1 MADTT
6 TNAAVEI
13 TVNAKEQG
21 GSVKSIK
28 TELREA
34 KAEAIEMAR
43 KFGETSTQAQDAAK
57 KVAKLRDEVED
68 LGIRIKGVNP
78 DKFARIASL
87 GQGVA
92 QGFVAAQGAMALFGS
107 ESEDLNKTM
116 IKLQGAIAFSQ
127 GLQGLKDL
135 QLAFGGIASTI
146 SSKVVAAFSTLKG
159 AIISTGLGALAI
171 ALGYVVSKLMEA
183 KEATA
188 KAAEEHK
195 NFQKILSQSESFF
208 NTMAKNAEEASIRVQ
223 LAMGKITEEQA
234 ARLAEERRYNEDL
247 INLQKEIDKAFEEQ
261 QKAHA
266 SNKARIASNDAAT
279 NLKGFEASV
288 ALISEFDKSKEEI
301 EKAHQSNLENIK
313 IKADEKAEAK
323 NKADYDKWLA
333 DEAKRKDDEL
343 NALIT
348 KAVNE
353 QNARAK
359 IYENEQKEIKDQAE
373 WNKKRV
379 QDDSDEL
386 TAILNAAIQEQIDDD
401 IRATEEHKALYMQR
415 VELVKSSLQAISD
428 ITSLFASKNE
438 KDQKRVFEIQKAVSI
453 AQTIISTIE
462 SAQAAFKNALTS
474 PISKLMPDGGISLAV
489 AAAGIATAAGLAK
502 LKQIKDTK
510 FQSSSVPT
518 NPSGNGGGIGG
529 NSPNI
534 NPTTNQQRQIVGNT
548 TGATGNQTQTNDI
561 KVYVT
566 ETDISSRQGRVD
578 EIRRRALVK

>member
-6 TNAAVEI
+6 TNAAVQI
-13 TVNAKEQG
+13 SVNVKEQG

-78 DKFARIASL
+78 DKFERIASL

-135 QLAFGGIASTI
+135 ELAFGGLGKSAMQAFKAIAAGI
-146 SSKVVAAFSTLKG
+146 SSTGIGL
-159 AIISTGLGALAI
+159 IIIGLGAAI
-171 ALGYVVSKLMEA
+171 AALIYYWDDLTSTVEDNSKELQRNADFMAANKKAMDELADADTKYA
-183 KEATA
+183 KW
-188 KAAEEHK
+188 KREE
-195 NFQKILSQSESFF
+195 NSNRI
-208 NTMAKNAEEASIRVQ
+208 N
-223 LAMGKITEEQA
+223 
-234 ARLAEERRYNEDL
+234 RLAEEALQSKANQEARVQLMKDGMAKELEQQRLNFMAKGTQMLNDHVDGNL
-247 INLQKEIDKAFEEQ
+247 IEAINAKERQDIRNKYADAAVQAEIDQ
-261 QKAHA
+261 
-266 SNKARIASNDAAT
+266 
-279 NLKGFEASV
+279 
-288 ALISEFDKSKEEI
+288 
-301 EKAHQSNLENIK
+301 
-313 IKADEKAEAK
+313 
-323 NKADYDKWLA
+323 
-333 DEAKRKDDEL
+333 
-343 NALIT
+343 
-348 KAVNE
+348 AVQN
-353 QNARAK
+353 QNARVK
-359 IYENEQKEIKDQAE
+359 IYENEQKEIKDKAE
-373 WNKKRV
+373 WKKNEAIK
-379 QDDSDEL
+379 DSAEL
-386 TAILNAAIQEQIDDD
+386 SAILDAEIQSQIDEDKQ
-401 IRATEEHKALYMQR
+401 ATENNKALYMQR
-415 VELVKSSLQAISD
+415 VQLVHDSLQAISD
-428 ITSLFASKNE
+428 ITSLFANKNE
-438 KDQKRVFEIQKAVSI
+438 KDQKRVFEIQKAVSM

-462 SAQAAFKNALTS
+462 AAQAAYKNALTS

-502 LKQIKDTK
+502 LKRIKDTK
-510 FQSSSVPT
+510 FQSSSAPT
-518 NPSGNGGGIGG
+518 NPSGNGGSSY
-529 NSPNI
+529 NSPSI

>member
-6 TNAAVEI
+6 TNAAVQI
-13 TVNAKEQG
+13 TVGVKEQG

-135 QLAFGGIASTI
+135 QLAFGGLGKSAMQAFKAIAAGI
-146 SSKVVAAFSTLKG
+146 SSTGIGL
-159 AIISTGLGALAI
+159 IIVGLGAAI
-171 ALGYVVSKLMEA
+171 AALIYYWDDLTSTVEDNSKELQRNADFMAANKKAMDDLADADARYA
-183 KEATA
+183 KW
-188 KAAEEHK
+188 KREE
-195 NFQKILSQSESFF
+195 NSNRINAL
-208 NTMAKNAEEASIRVQ
+208 AEEAQQSKANQDARIQLMKDGMAKELEQQRLNFMAKRTQMLNDHVDGNVIEAINAKERQDIRNKYADAA
-223 LAMGKITEEQA
+223 LQA
-234 ARLAEERRYNEDL
+234 N
-247 INLQKEIDKAFEEQ
+247 IDKAV
-261 QKAHA
+261 
-266 SNKARIASNDAAT
+266 
-279 NLKGFEASV
+279 L
-288 ALISEFDKSKEEI
+288 
-301 EKAHQSNLENIK
+301 
-313 IKADEKAEAK
+313 
-323 NKADYDKWLA
+323 
-333 DEAKRKDDEL
+333 
-343 NALIT
+343 
-348 KAVNE
+348 E

-373 WNKKRV
+373 WKKKRV

-386 TAILNAAIQEQIDDD
+386 TAILNQAIQDQIDADL
-401 IRATEEHKALYMQR
+401 KASEDKKAIYMQR
-415 VELVKSSLQAISD
+415 VALVNDSLQAISD
-428 ITSLFASKNE
+428 ITSLFANKNE

-474 PISKLMPDGGISLAV
+474 PLSKLMPDGGISLAV

-510 FQSSSVPT
+510 FQT
-518 NPSGNGGGIGG
+518 NSAPSSGNGGSTGIGG
-529 NSPNI
+529 NIPQT
-534 NPTTNQQRQIVGNT
+534 NPTVNQQRQIVGNT
-548 TGATGNQTQTNDI
+548 TGATGNQTQTNEI

>member
-1 MADTT
+1 MADITQ
-6 TNAAVEI
+6 NAAVQI
-13 TVNAKEQG
+13 SLGVKETG

-57 KVAKLRDEVED
+57 KVAELRDEVED

-135 QLAFGGIASTI
+135 QLGFSGIASTI
-146 SSKVVAAFSTLKG
+146 STKVVAAFSTLKG

-171 ALGYVVSKLMEA
+171 ALGYLVSKLIEA

-208 NTMAKNAEEASIRVQ
+208 NTMAKNAEDASIRVQ

-247 INLQKEIDKAFEEQ
+247 ITLQKEIDKAFEEQ

-266 SNKARIASNDAAT
+266 ANKARIASNDAAT

-301 EKAHQSNLENIK
+301 EKAHQSNLQQIK
-313 IKADEKAEAK
+313 IKAEEKEKARI
-323 NKADYDKWLA
+323 KAINDKAIA

-343 NALIT
+343 NAIIN

-353 QNARAK
+353 QNARVQIQK
-359 IYENEQKEIKDQAE
+359 NEEKEAADTAAWKKGNAEKDSAE
-373 WNKKRV
+373 L
-379 QDDSDEL
+379 S
-386 TAILNAAIQEQIDDD
+386 AILEAEIQSQIDAD
-401 IRATEEHKALYMQR
+401 IKHTEQTKALYQAR
-415 VELVKSSLQAISD
+415 VQFVKDSLQGISD
-428 ITSLFASKNE
+428 LVTLFEGQSEASH
-438 KDQKRVFEIQKAVSI
+438 KRAFEIQKALSI

-462 SAQAAFKNALTS
+462 AAQAAYKAGVANPLANLIPGGGQALGV
-474 PISKLMPDGGISLAV
+474 LQ
-489 AAAGIATAAGLAK
+489 AGIATAAGLARI
-502 LKQIKDTK
+502 KQIKSTT
-510 FQSSSVPT
+510 FQSSAPPSNNSV
-518 NPSGNGGGIGG
+518 GGSSY
-529 NSPNI
+529 NSPSI

>member
-6 TNAAVEI
+6 TNAAVQI
-13 TVNAKEQG
+13 TVGVKEQG

-135 QLAFGGIASTI
+135 QLAFGGLGKSAMQAFKAIAAGI
-146 SSKVVAAFSTLKG
+146 SSTGIGL
-159 AIISTGLGALAI
+159 IIVGLGAAI
-171 ALGYVVSKLMEA
+171 AALIYYWDDLTSTVEDNSKELQRNADFMAANKKAMDELADADARYA
-183 KEATA
+183 KW
-188 KAAEEHK
+188 KREE
-195 NFQKILSQSESFF
+195 NSNRINAL
-208 NTMAKNAEEASIRVQ
+208 AEEAQQSKANQEARVQ
-223 LAMGKITEEQA
+223 LMKDGMAKELEQQ
-234 ARLAEERRYNEDL
+234 RLNFMAKRTQMLNDHVDNKTIDAINAKERQDIIDKYADKA
-247 INLQKEIDKAFEEQ
+247 LQAEIDQ
-261 QKAHA
+261 
-266 SNKARIASNDAAT
+266 
-279 NLKGFEASV
+279 
-288 ALISEFDKSKEEI
+288 
-301 EKAHQSNLENIK
+301 
-313 IKADEKAEAK
+313 
-323 NKADYDKWLA
+323 
-333 DEAKRKDDEL
+333 
-343 NALIT
+343 
-348 KAVNE
+348 AVLE

-373 WNKKRV
+373 WKKN
-379 QDDSDEL
+379 QAIKDSEEL
-386 TAILNAAIQEQIDDD
+386 SAILDAEIQSQIDAD
-401 IRATEEHKALYMQR
+401 IKHTEQTKALYQAR
-415 VELVKSSLQAISD
+415 VQFVKDSLQGISD
-428 ITSLFASKNE
+428 LVTLFEGQSEASH
-438 KDQKRVFEIQKAVSI
+438 KRAFEIQKALSI

-462 SAQAAFKNALTS
+462 AAQAAYKAGVANPLANLIPGGGQAL
-474 PISKLMPDGGISLAV
+474 GV
-489 AAAGIATAAGLAK
+489 FQAGIATAAGLARI
-502 LKQIKDTK
+502 KQIKSTT
-510 FQSSSVPT
+510 FQSSAPPSNNSV
-518 NPSGNGGGIGG
+518 GGSSY
-529 NSPNI
+529 NSPSI

-566 ETDISSRQGRVD
+566 ETDISSRQGRVG
-578 EIRRRALVK
+578 EIKRRALVK

>member
-6 TNAAVEI
+6 RNASVQI
-13 TVNAKEQG
+13 TVGVKEQG

-135 QLAFGGIASTI
+135 QLGFSGIASTI
-146 SSKVVAAFSTLKG
+146 ATKVVAAFSTLKG

-171 ALGYVVSKLMEA
+171 ALGYLVSKLMEA

-208 NTMAKNAEEASIRVQ
+208 NTMAKNAEDASIRVQ

-247 INLQKEIDKAFEEQ
+247 ITLQKEIDKAFEEQ

-266 SNKARIASNDAAT
+266 ANKARIATNDAAT

-301 EKAHQSNLENIK
+301 EKAHQSNLEQIK
-313 IKADEKAEAK
+313 IKADEKAAAK
-323 NKADYDKWLA
+323 NKADYDKWVA

-343 NALIT
+343 NAIIN

-353 QNARAK
+353 QNARVK
-359 IYENEQKEIKDQAE
+359 IQENEQKEIKDQAE
-373 WNKKRV
+373 WKKN
-379 QDDSDEL
+379 QAIKDSEEIS
-386 TAILNAAIQEQIDDD
+386 AILDAEIQSQIDAD
-401 IRATEEHKALYMQR
+401 IKHTEQNKALYQAR
-415 VELVKSSLQAISD
+415 VQFVKDSLQGISD
-428 ITSLFASKNE
+428 LVTLFEGQSEASH
-438 KDQKRVFEIQKAVSI
+438 KRAFEIQKALSI

-462 SAQAAFKNALTS
+462 AAQAAYKAGQMSPLAALVPGS
-474 PISKLMPDGGISLAV
+474 GNIIGAIQ
-489 AAAGIATAAGLAK
+489 AGIATAAGLARI
-502 LKQIKDTK
+502 KQIKSTT
-510 FQSSSVPT
+510 FQSSATPSNNSV
-518 NPSGNGGGIGG
+518 GGSSY
-529 NSPNI
+529 NSPSI

-548 TGATGNQTQTNDI
+548 TGATGNQTQTNEI

>member
-6 TNAAVEI
+6 TNAAVQI
-13 TVNAKEQG
+13 SVNVKEQG

-135 QLAFGGIASTI
+135 QLAFGGLGKSAMQAFKAIAAGI
-146 SSKVVAAFSTLKG
+146 SSTGIGL
-159 AIISTGLGALAI
+159 IIVGLGAAI
-171 ALGYVVSKLMEA
+171 AALIYYWDDLTSTVEDNSKELQRNADFMAANKKAMDELADADARYA
-183 KEATA
+183 KW
-188 KAAEEHK
+188 KREE
-195 NFQKILSQSESFF
+195 NSNRINAL
-208 NTMAKNAEEASIRVQ
+208 AEEAQQSKANQEARVQ
-223 LAMGKITEEQA
+223 LMKDGMAKELEQQ
-234 ARLAEERRYNEDL
+234 RLNFMAKRTQMLNDHVDNKTIDAINAKERQDIRNKYADVA
-247 INLQKEIDKAFEEQ
+247 LQANIDKAV
-261 QKAHA
+261 
-266 SNKARIASNDAAT
+266 
-279 NLKGFEASV
+279 L
-288 ALISEFDKSKEEI
+288 
-301 EKAHQSNLENIK
+301 
-313 IKADEKAEAK
+313 
-323 NKADYDKWLA
+323 
-333 DEAKRKDDEL
+333 
-343 NALIT
+343 
-348 KAVNE
+348 E

-373 WNKKRV
+373 WKKN
-379 QDDSDEL
+379 QAIKDSEEL
-386 TAILNAAIQEQIDDD
+386 SAILDAEIQSQIDAD
-401 IRATEEHKALYMQR
+401 IKHTEQTKALYQAR
-415 VELVKSSLQAISD
+415 VQFVKDSLQGISD
-428 ITSLFASKNE
+428 LVTLFEGQSEASH
-438 KDQKRVFEIQKAVSI
+438 KRAFEIQKALSI

-462 SAQAAFKNALTS
+462 AAQAAYKAGVANPLANLIPGGGQAL
-474 PISKLMPDGGISLAV
+474 GV
-489 AAAGIATAAGLAK
+489 FQAGIATAAGLARI
-502 LKQIKDTK
+502 KQIKSTT
-510 FQSSSVPT
+510 FQSSAPPSNNSV
-518 NPSGNGGGIGG
+518 GGSSY
-529 NSPNI
+529 NSPSI

-566 ETDISSRQGRVD
+566 ETDISSRQGRVG
-578 EIRRRALVK
+578 EIKRRALVK

>member
-6 TNAAVEI
+6 TNAAVQI
-13 TVNAKEQG
+13 SVNVKEQG

-135 QLAFGGIASTI
+135 QLAFGGLGKSAMQAFKAIAAGI
-146 SSKVVAAFSTLKG
+146 SSTGIGL
-159 AIISTGLGALAI
+159 IIVGLGAAI
-171 ALGYVVSKLMEA
+171 AALIYYWDDLTSTVEDNSKELQRNADFMAANKKAMDELADADARYA
-183 KEATA
+183 KW
-188 KAAEEHK
+188 KREE
-195 NFQKILSQSESFF
+195 NSNRINELV
-208 NTMAKNAEEASIRVQ
+208 EEAQQSKANQDARVQ
-223 LAMGKITEEQA
+223 LMKDGMAKELEQQRLNFMAKRTQMLNDHVDGNVIEAINAKERQDIRNKYADA
-234 ARLAEERRYNEDL
+234 A
-247 INLQKEIDKAFEEQ
+247 LQAQIDKAV
-261 QKAHA
+261 
-266 SNKARIASNDAAT
+266 
-279 NLKGFEASV
+279 L
-288 ALISEFDKSKEEI
+288 
-301 EKAHQSNLENIK
+301 
-313 IKADEKAEAK
+313 
-323 NKADYDKWLA
+323 
-333 DEAKRKDDEL
+333 
-343 NALIT
+343 
-348 KAVNE
+348 E

-373 WNKKRV
+373 WKKN
-379 QDDSDEL
+379 QAIKDSEEL
-386 TAILNAAIQEQIDDD
+386 SAILDAEIQSQIDAD
-401 IRATEEHKALYMQR
+401 IKHTEQTKALYQAR
-415 VELVKSSLQAISD
+415 VQFVKDSLQGISD
-428 ITSLFASKNE
+428 LVTLFEGQSEASH
-438 KDQKRVFEIQKAVSI
+438 KRAFEIQKALSI

-462 SAQAAFKNALTS
+462 AAQAAYKAGVANPLANLIPGGGQALGV
-474 PISKLMPDGGISLAV
+474 LQ
-489 AAAGIATAAGLAK
+489 AGIATAAGLARI
-502 LKQIKDTK
+502 KQIKSTT
-510 FQSSSVPT
+510 FQSSAPPSNNSV
-518 NPSGNGGGIGG
+518 GGSSY
-529 NSPNI
+529 NSPSI

-566 ETDISSRQGRVD
+566 ETDISSRQGRVG
-578 EIRRRALVK
+578 EIKRRALVK

>member
-6 TNAAVEI
+6 TNAAVQI
-13 TVNAKEQG
+13 SVNVKEQG

-135 QLAFGGIASTI
+135 QLAFGGLGKSAMQAFKAIAAGI
-146 SSKVVAAFSTLKG
+146 SSTGIGLIIVA
-159 AIISTGLGALAI
+159 LGAAI
-171 ALGYVVSKLMEA
+171 AALIYYWDDLTSTVEDNSKELQRNADFMAANKKAMDELADADARYA
-183 KEATA
+183 KW
-188 KAAEEHK
+188 KREE
-195 NFQKILSQSESFF
+195 NSNRINAL
-208 NTMAKNAEEASIRVQ
+208 AEEAQQSKANQEARVQ
-223 LAMGKITEEQA
+223 LMKDGMAKELEQQRLNFMAKRTQMLNDHVDGNVIEAINAKERQDIRNKYADA
-234 ARLAEERRYNEDL
+234 A
-247 INLQKEIDKAFEEQ
+247 LQANIDKAV
-261 QKAHA
+261 
-266 SNKARIASNDAAT
+266 
-279 NLKGFEASV
+279 L
-288 ALISEFDKSKEEI
+288 
-301 EKAHQSNLENIK
+301 
-313 IKADEKAEAK
+313 
-323 NKADYDKWLA
+323 
-333 DEAKRKDDEL
+333 
-343 NALIT
+343 
-348 KAVNE
+348 E

-373 WNKKRV
+373 WKKN
-379 QDDSDEL
+379 QAIKDSEEL
-386 TAILNAAIQEQIDDD
+386 SAILDAEIQSQIDAD
-401 IRATEEHKALYMQR
+401 IKHTEQTKALYQAR
-415 VELVKSSLQAISD
+415 VQFVKDSLQGISD
-428 ITSLFASKNE
+428 LVTLFEGQSEASH
-438 KDQKRVFEIQKAVSI
+438 KRAFEIQKALSI

-462 SAQAAFKNALTS
+462 AAQAAYKAGVANPLANLIPGGGQALGV
-474 PISKLMPDGGISLAV
+474 LQ
-489 AAAGIATAAGLAK
+489 AGIATAAGLARI
-502 LKQIKDTK
+502 KQIKSTT
-510 FQSSSVPT
+510 FQSSAPPSNNSV
-518 NPSGNGGGIGG
+518 GGSSY
-529 NSPNI
+529 NSPSI

-566 ETDISSRQGRVD
+566 ETDISSRQGRVG
-578 EIRRRALVK
+578 EIKRRALVK

>member
-6 TNAAVEI
+6 TNAAVQI
-13 TVNAKEQG
+13 SVNVKEQG

-135 QLAFGGIASTI
+135 QLAFGGLGKSAMQAFKAIAAGI
-146 SSKVVAAFSTLKG
+146 SSTGIGL
-159 AIISTGLGALAI
+159 IIVGLGAAI
-171 ALGYVVSKLMEA
+171 AALIYYWDDLTSTVEDNSKELQRNADFMAANKKAMDELADADARYA
-183 KEATA
+183 KW
-188 KAAEEHK
+188 KREE
-195 NFQKILSQSESFF
+195 NSNRINAL
-208 NTMAKNAEEASIRVQ
+208 AEEAQQSKANQEARVQ
-223 LAMGKITEEQA
+223 LMKDGMAKELEQQ
-234 ARLAEERRYNEDL
+234 RLNFMAKRTQMLNDHVDNKTIDAINAKERQDIIDKYADKA
-247 INLQKEIDKAFEEQ
+247 LQAEIDQ
-261 QKAHA
+261 
-266 SNKARIASNDAAT
+266 
-279 NLKGFEASV
+279 
-288 ALISEFDKSKEEI
+288 
-301 EKAHQSNLENIK
+301 
-313 IKADEKAEAK
+313 
-323 NKADYDKWLA
+323 
-333 DEAKRKDDEL
+333 
-343 NALIT
+343 
-348 KAVNE
+348 AVLE

-373 WNKKRV
+373 WKKN
-379 QDDSDEL
+379 QAIKDSEEL
-386 TAILNAAIQEQIDDD
+386 SAILDAEIQSQIDAD
-401 IRATEEHKALYMQR
+401 IKHTEQTKALYQAR
-415 VELVKSSLQAISD
+415 VQFVKDSLQGISD
-428 ITSLFASKNE
+428 LVTLFEGQSEASH
-438 KDQKRVFEIQKAVSI
+438 KRAFEIQKALSI

-462 SAQAAFKNALTS
+462 AAQAAYKAGVANPLANLIPGGGQALGV
-474 PISKLMPDGGISLAV
+474 LQ
-489 AAAGIATAAGLAK
+489 AGIATAAGLARI
-502 LKQIKDTK
+502 KQIKSTT
-510 FQSSSVPT
+510 FQSSAPPSNNSV
-518 NPSGNGGGIGG
+518 GGSSY
-529 NSPNI
+529 NSPSI

>member
-6 TNAAVEI
+6 TNAAVQI
-13 TVNAKEQG
+13 TVGVKEQG

-135 QLAFGGIASTI
+135 QLAFGGLGKSAMQAFKAIAAGI
-146 SSKVVAAFSTLKG
+146 SSTGIGLIIVA
-159 AIISTGLGALAI
+159 LGAAI
-171 ALGYVVSKLMEA
+171 AALIYYWDDLTSTVEDNSKELQRNADFMAANKKAMDDLADADARYA
-183 KEATA
+183 KW
-188 KAAEEHK
+188 KREE
-195 NFQKILSQSESFF
+195 NSNRINEL
-208 NTMAKNAEEASIRVQ
+208 AEEAQQSKANQEARVQ
-223 LAMGKITEEQA
+223 LMKDGMAKELEQQRLNFMAKRTQMLNDHVDGNLIEAINAKERQDIRNKYADA
-234 ARLAEERRYNEDL
+234 A
-247 INLQKEIDKAFEEQ
+247 LQANIDKAV
-261 QKAHA
+261 
-266 SNKARIASNDAAT
+266 
-279 NLKGFEASV
+279 L
-288 ALISEFDKSKEEI
+288 
-301 EKAHQSNLENIK
+301 
-313 IKADEKAEAK
+313 
-323 NKADYDKWLA
+323 
-333 DEAKRKDDEL
+333 
-343 NALIT
+343 
-348 KAVNE
+348 E

-373 WNKKRV
+373 WKKN
-379 QDDSDEL
+379 QAIKDSEEL
-386 TAILNAAIQEQIDDD
+386 SAILDAEIQSQIDAD
-401 IRATEEHKALYMQR
+401 IKHTEQTKALYQAR
-415 VELVKSSLQAISD
+415 VQFVKDSLQGISD
-428 ITSLFASKNE
+428 LVTLFEGQSEASH
-438 KDQKRVFEIQKAVSI
+438 KRAFEIQKALSI

-462 SAQAAFKNALTS
+462 AAQAAYKAGVANPLANLIPGGGQALGV
-474 PISKLMPDGGISLAV
+474 LQ
-489 AAAGIATAAGLAK
+489 AGIATAAGLARI
-502 LKQIKDTK
+502 KQIKSTT
-510 FQSSSVPT
+510 FQSSAPPSNNSV
-518 NPSGNGGGIGG
+518 GGSSY
-529 NSPNI
+529 NSPSI

-548 TGATGNQTQTNDI
+548 TGATGNQTQTNEI

>member
-1 MADTT
+1 MSDTT
-6 TNAAVEI
+6 TNAAVQI
-13 TVNAKEQG
+13 SVNVKEQG

-57 KVAKLRDEVED
+57 KIAKLRDEVED

-135 QLAFGGIASTI
+135 QLAFGGLGKSAMQAFKAIAAGI
-146 SSKVVAAFSTLKG
+146 SSTGIGLIIVA
-159 AIISTGLGALAI
+159 LGAAI
-171 ALGYVVSKLMEA
+171 AALIYYWDDLTSTVEDNSKELQRNADFMAANKKAMDELADADARYA
-183 KEATA
+183 KW
-188 KAAEEHK
+188 KREE
-195 NFQKILSQSESFF
+195 NSNRINEL
-208 NTMAKNAEEASIRVQ
+208 AEEAQQSKANQDARVQ
-223 LAMGKITEEQA
+223 LMKDGMAKELEQQRLNFMAKRTQMLNDHVDGNVIEAINAKERQDIRNKYADA
-234 ARLAEERRYNEDL
+234 A
-247 INLQKEIDKAFEEQ
+247 LQANIDKAV
-261 QKAHA
+261 
-266 SNKARIASNDAAT
+266 
-279 NLKGFEASV
+279 L
-288 ALISEFDKSKEEI
+288 
-301 EKAHQSNLENIK
+301 
-313 IKADEKAEAK
+313 
-323 NKADYDKWLA
+323 
-333 DEAKRKDDEL
+333 
-343 NALIT
+343 
-348 KAVNE
+348 E

-373 WNKKRV
+373 WKKN
-379 QDDSDEL
+379 QAIKDSAEL
-386 TAILNAAIQEQIDDD
+386 SAILEAEIQSQIDADKQ
-401 IRATEEHKALYMQR
+401 ATENHKALYMQR
-415 VELVKSSLQAISD
+415 VQLVHDSLQAIAD
-428 ITSLFASKNE
+428 IVSAFAGKSE
-438 KDQKRVFEIQKAVSI
+438 REQKRAFEIQKAANI
-453 AQTIISTIE
+453 ATTIIDTYMA
-462 SAQAAFKNALTS
+462 AQGAYRSQMAIPTPDAPIRGAL
-474 PISKLMPDGGISLAV
+474 
-489 AAAGIATAAGLAK
+489 AAGIAIASGLARLAK
-502 LKQIKDTK
+502 IKQTT
-510 FQSSSVPT
+510 FNTSST
-518 NPSGNGGGIGG
+518 ANPSGNGGGSY
-529 NSPNI
+529 NSPSI

>member
-6 TNAAVEI
+6 TNAAVQI
-13 TVNAKEQG
+13 TVGVKEQG

-135 QLAFGGIASTI
+135 QLAFGGLGKSAMQAFKAIAAGI
-146 SSKVVAAFSTLKG
+146 SSTGIGL
-159 AIISTGLGALAI
+159 IIVGLGAAI
-171 ALGYVVSKLMEA
+171 AALIYYWDDLTSTVEDNSKELQRNADFMAANKKAMDELADADARYA
-183 KEATA
+183 KW
-188 KAAEEHK
+188 KREE
-195 NFQKILSQSESFF
+195 NSNRINAL
-208 NTMAKNAEEASIRVQ
+208 AEEAQQSKANQEARVQ
-223 LAMGKITEEQA
+223 LMKDGMAKELEQQ
-234 ARLAEERRYNEDL
+234 RLNFMAKRTQMLNDHVDGNLIEAINAKERQDIRNKYADVA
-247 INLQKEIDKAFEEQ
+247 LQANIDKAV
-261 QKAHA
+261 
-266 SNKARIASNDAAT
+266 
-279 NLKGFEASV
+279 L
-288 ALISEFDKSKEEI
+288 
-301 EKAHQSNLENIK
+301 
-313 IKADEKAEAK
+313 
-323 NKADYDKWLA
+323 
-333 DEAKRKDDEL
+333 
-343 NALIT
+343 
-348 KAVNE
+348 E

-373 WNKKRV
+373 WKKN
-379 QDDSDEL
+379 QAIKDSEEL
-386 TAILNAAIQEQIDDD
+386 SAILDAEIQSQIDAD
-401 IRATEEHKALYMQR
+401 IKHTEQTKALYQAR
-415 VELVKSSLQAISD
+415 VQFVKDSLQGISD
-428 ITSLFASKNE
+428 LVTLFEGQSEASH
-438 KDQKRVFEIQKAVSI
+438 KRAFEIQKALSI

-462 SAQAAFKNALTS
+462 AAQAAYKAGVANPLANLIPGGGQAL
-474 PISKLMPDGGISLAV
+474 GV
-489 AAAGIATAAGLAK
+489 FQAGIATAAGLARI
-502 LKQIKDTK
+502 KQIKSTT
-510 FQSSSVPT
+510 FQSSAPPSNNSV
-518 NPSGNGGGIGG
+518 GGSSY
-529 NSPNI
+529 NSPSI

-566 ETDISSRQGRVD
+566 ETDISSRQGRVG
-578 EIRRRALVK
+578 EIKRRALVK